1 MLRLIVTDTWRKNCC
16 NAKISLFSSFLTIT
30 ELSQGCH
37 LWYAMSQGCH
47 LWYAINY
54 DILLSTTPRCF
65 QQVKPLSFWGR
76 LRGITIC
83 FCSFYFVILLSLIP
97 SLLPSLPPS
106 LPSASWV
113 SIHSTLHVVCE
124 CCVNSFP
131 QMRSGLFAMA
141 IILQSWQSSR
151 RLSSSATTIVH
162 QPFNT
167 TDHMFSQNVM
177 VSHLILT
184 KERVLTCSPCFK
196 QIILK

>member
-1 MLRLIVTDTWRKNCC
+1 MICYVTGLSLVICYQLWYI
-16 NAKISLFSSFLTIT
+16 AVYHSSLFPTSKTFKLLGQIKRHYHMLLLFL
-30 ELSQGCH
+30 LC
-37 LWYAMSQGCH
+37 
-47 LWYAINY
+47 
-54 DILLSTTPRCF
+54 
-65 QQVKPLSFWGR
+65 
-76 LRGITIC
+76 
-83 FCSFYFVILLSLIP
+83 YFALFDSLP
-97 SLLPSLPPS
+97 SSLPPS

-141 IILQSWQSSR
+141 IILQSCQSSR

-162 QPFNT
+162 QPFTT

-177 VSHLILT
+177 VSHFILT

-196 QIILK
+196 QIMLK

>member
-1 MLRLIVTDTWRKNCC
+1 MICYVTGLSLVICYQLWYI
-16 NAKISLFSSFLTIT
+16 AVYHSSLFPTS
-30 ELSQGCH
+30 
-37 LWYAMSQGCH
+37 
-47 LWYAINY
+47 
-54 DILLSTTPRCF
+54 
-65 QQVKPLSFWGR
+65 KPLSFWGR

-83 FCSFYFVILLSLIP
+83 FCSFCFVILLSLIP
-97 SLLPSLPPS
+97 SLLPS

-196 QIILK
+196 QIMLK